1 MKSDPWLKPGIWG
14 AVVGAIVIMVLG
26 SWQFGWVLG
35 STADQMARDRASTA
49 VAEAVA
55 PVCAAKFLAQPGAPA
70 KVADL
75 NKLRS
80 DYEQRDFIEKGG
92 WAVAIVSDAPDY
104 QLASECAKASSRQN
118 PRRGAGKQQFIEG
131 GFSLHF
137 CWAAEVDREMNAR
150 QGTRQGFD
158 NA

>member
-1 MKSDPWLKPGIWG
+1 LFRTFPTIS
-14 AVVGAIVIMVLG
+14 
-26 SWQFGWVLG
+26 SRQN
-35 STADQMARDRASTA
+35 
-49 VAEAVA
+49 
-55 PVCAAKFLAQPGAPA
+55 AQ
-70 KVADL
+70 
-75 NKLRS
+75 
-80 DYEQRDFIEKGG
+80 
-92 WAVAIVSDAPDY
+92 
-104 QLASECAKASSRQN
+104 KASSRQN